1 MAEKRRE
8 MTAHDLSRRASDS
21 EDEQMHDAHTTAL
34 LVIDAQESF
43 RQRADEWADTA
54 NPDAVDNIARLV
66 DHARRVG
73 DPVAWVTHAEPGTG
87 GVFDPALGFVRVFEE
102 LEPRADEIAVTK
114 TTVNAFTST
123 DLERRL
129 RDLGVSAVVV
139 CGIRTEQC
147 CETTARVASDL
158 GFAVEFV
165 TDATTTSAIAANDG
179 LAAVSGDEIMRRTES
194 ILAARGFATVVRT
207 VDRVGVS
214 A

>member
-1 MAEKRRE
+1 
-8 MTAHDLSRRASDS
+8 
-21 EDEQMHDAHTTAL
+21 MHDAHTTAL

-73 DPVAWVTHAEPGTG
+73 HPVAWITHAEPGTG

-165 TDATTTSAIAANDG
+165 TDATTTSAITANDG